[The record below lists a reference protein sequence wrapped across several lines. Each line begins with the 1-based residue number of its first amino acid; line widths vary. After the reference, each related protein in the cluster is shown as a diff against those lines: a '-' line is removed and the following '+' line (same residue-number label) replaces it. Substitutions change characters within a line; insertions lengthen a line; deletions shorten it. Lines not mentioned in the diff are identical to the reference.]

1 MKIDKSVLI
10 INLILFVLAGIFI
23 AQSRYEPTVFGMA
36 ALAIAFFNIL
46 LVIGFSISGNRNA
59 MLNALIVVAVLVTVG
74 FSVCSRS

>member
-10 INLILFVLAGIFI
+10 INLVLFVLAGIFI
-23 AQSRYEPTVFGMA
+23 AQSRYEPAVFGMA
-36 ALAIAFFNIL
+36 ALAIAFLNIL